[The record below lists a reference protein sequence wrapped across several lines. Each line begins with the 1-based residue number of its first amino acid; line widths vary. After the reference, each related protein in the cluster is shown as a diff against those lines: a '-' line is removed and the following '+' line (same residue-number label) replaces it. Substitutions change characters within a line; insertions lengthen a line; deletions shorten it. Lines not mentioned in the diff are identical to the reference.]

1 MFSKRWWKKTLPAVL
16 MAGSMGLLAAC
27 GGGGTDDPGTSGSN
41 GSSDEVTEG
50 PTLVVFAGSQTPI
63 VANFN
68 PYSPTALPGTS
79 GSIYEP
85 LVYYNKAE
93 ATDPIPFLAE
103 SYGWAEDGMSLDI
116 TIRDGVTWSDG
127 EDFTVDDV
135 VFSFT
140 NDAVGI
146 EYLDGAEAVD
156 DSTVRLTFNTPA
168 YTNKYA
174 LLGATYMVPEHVFG
188 EVDDLVTFANDTDP
202 VGTGPFKVSSV
213 TEASYTVIKNEN
225 YWDPERPSINEV
237 QYLGI
242 DGNAS
247 AEALFQAGELD
258 YSTMFI
264 PNPDTVLSTGRLG
277 YLLTMSP
284 NPLVILVCS
293 NADLGCDGAQTDVA
307 VRQAFSLS
315 LDRTDINDRAYYGL
329 ATIGTPTYTM
339 PGRDDHWIPEGL
351 PTRNPEGPDVEA
363 ARKVLEDAGYTEG
376 ADGIYEKDGQRAS
389 FDLISV
395 EGWADAN
402 AGAELAAANALEA
415 GIEVN
420 VSTVTLDQ
428 YTELRQIGDYDMIWS
443 ALFGTATSD
452 PYTIYRNSFT
462 TEYTTPVG
470 TPLEPTQTNF
480 ARYSNPIVDEAVA
493 EAGATNDDAV
503 KAEAYGR
510 IMEELVRDVPYIPL
524 YHGGSQTFY
533 NQEDF
538 EGWPTENDMYA
549 FPASWDGMQSAYVMS
564 RLTYK

>member
-1 MFSKRWWKKTLPAVL
+1 

-27 GGGGTDDPGTSGSN
+27 GGGGTDSGDGGN
-41 GSSDEVTEG
+41 GGDGSSEGKTDG

-68 PYSPTALPGTS
+68 PYSPTALPATS

-85 LVYYNKAE
+85 LVYYNKAD
-93 ATDPIPFLAE
+93 ATEPIPFLAE
-103 SYGWAEDGMSLDI
+103 SYEWAEDGMSLEI
-116 TIRDGVTWSDG
+116 TIRDGVKWTDG

-135 VFSFT
+135 VFSFE
-140 NDAVGI
+140 NEAVGI
-146 EYLDGAEAVD
+146 EYLESAEAVD
-156 DSTVRLTFNTPA
+156 DSTVTLNFTTPA
-168 YTNKYA
+168 YTNEYA
-174 LLGATYMVPEHVFG
+174 LLGSTYMVPEHVFG

-202 VGTGPFKVSSV
+202 VGTGPFKVESV
-213 TEASYTVIKNEN
+213 TEASYTVVKNED
-225 YWDPERPSINEV
+225 YWDPERPSINEI

-247 AEALFQAGELD
+247 AESLFQAGELD

-264 PNPDTVLSTGRLG
+264 PNPDNLTSSGRLG
-277 YLLTMSP
+277 YLLAMSP

-293 NADLGCDGAQTDVA
+293 NADLGCEGAQTDVA

-315 LDRTDINDRAYYGL
+315 LDRTDINERAYYGHAFL
-329 ATIGTPTYTM
+329 GTPTYTL
-339 PGRDDHWIPEGL
+339 PERDDHWIPDGV
-351 PTRNPEGPDVEA
+351 PNRVPAGPDAEA

-389 FDLISV
+389 FDLLSV

-402 AGAELAAANALEA
+402 AGAELAAANAKEA

-443 ALFGTATSD
+443 ALFGTPISD

-462 TEYTTPVG
+462 TDYTTPVG

-480 ARYSNPIVDEAVA
+480 ARYSNPIVDEAVK
-493 EAGATNDDAV
+493 EAAATNDDEV

-533 NQEDF
+533 NQESFD
-538 EGWPTENDMYA
+538 GWPTEDDMYA
-549 FPASWDGMQSAYVMS
+549 FPASWDGMQAAYVLS